1 RPAPARDD
9 VAVACQDRQR
19 VPPFGTLHGLG
30 TLFCDR
36 VVEADD
42 AVFLDLHGGVSIAL
56 MGTGHYKCAF
66 VAAAFAAALLCPCGS
81 APVRGPAAATAPS
94 RDWGNV
100 RPADPAAANAVLM
113 RAISLVGTPYRY
125 G

>member
-30 TLFCDR
+30 ALFCDR

-42 AVFLDLHGGVSIAL
+42 AVFLDLHGGVSIAV

-66 VAAAFAAALLCPCGS
+66 SAAALAAALLCACGS
-81 APVRGPAAATAPS
+81 APVRGPAAPGTPS
-94 RDWGNV
+94 RDWGDG
-100 RPADPAAANAVLM
+100 RPADPAAATAVALG
-113 RAISLVGTPYRY
+113 A
-125 G
+125 